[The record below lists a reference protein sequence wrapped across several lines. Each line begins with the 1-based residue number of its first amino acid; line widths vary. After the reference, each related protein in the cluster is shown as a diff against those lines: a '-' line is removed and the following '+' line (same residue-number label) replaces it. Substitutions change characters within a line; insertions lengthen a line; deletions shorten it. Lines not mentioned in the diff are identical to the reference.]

1 MRQSET
7 NFLGKE
13 IFSLLIS
20 INWMDLQKCWGL
32 TTGERRRILPRSARR
47 AVALAL
53 VLAAGSAIGQAAGKA
68 SGAPESAAQAGSKQ
82 NAARGTLHGVVST
95 KQDNVL
101 SGIAGIS
108 VKLTAKEG
116 GGAALSA
123 DTDDTGRYEFRNLA
137 AGTYTLSVALPG
149 FKAVT
154 RQVEAGAGID
164 LAQDITLEIETVSEK
179 VEVNEE
185 TQNVTTENV
194 STPTETVTSRQIL
207 SLPTASG
214 RVIEVLPVT
223 PGVVRTQN
231 GKLNFKGADENQSLL
246 LVNSARTTDPVTGSF
261 SISLPAD
268 AVQSFA
274 VYKTPYDAGLGSF
287 SGGLTAI
294 ETKPPEDHWNFNLKS
309 FVPSILGK
317 QGSIV
322 GLAEAQPGV
331 DFGGP
336 LYRKKLFFSEV
347 FKYDMKKISVRGLP
361 WPNDIT
367 KRQGFNSF
375 TTLEAILS
383 DHQVMTLTVNAFPQR
398 IRYADIN
405 ALVPE
410 PASNDLSQSGVAVY
424 LADKYQF
431 DSGAILSAIAQ
442 YTRFDSTGHG
452 QGIADM
458 LVTPEGWGGNF
469 FNRWSRR
476 GKEFQFVPTY
486 QFSEKDFWG
495 RHQIRVGVD
504 VDHRAYTGTN
514 VSHPVQLL
522 REDGTLAEQIDF
534 DGAPPQDATDTAV
547 AEFVQ
552 DHWILNP
559 HWSIDLGG
567 RFSTETTG
575 WSAAFAPRAGIAY
588 SPDKAGRTVIRAGAG
603 FFYSLLPLMTADFLE
618 NPTRIVSQFDPTGVL
633 IGAPVTYEN
642 AYVGS
647 GNPLAGVTLPG
658 QPSTTPRNFTW
669 NAEVD
674 HRLRRNVSLRSS
686 YIDSHTTYLFVV
698 NPFTNTLG
706 GTSFLGLMNNGSST
720 YREFENTVHF
730 SIGERHEVNAS
741 YIWSQ
746 TRGDLNNLSS
756 VLIPFAEPVIR
767 PNVYG
772 ILPQDIPNR
781 IVTWGIFSLPREFK
795 FSPIFDVHTGYPYS
809 NVDVAQDYVGTPNGQ
824 RFATYLSLDIKI
836 YRQFKIPFLGNKNGK
851 THHIRLGFYSL
862 NVTNHGNFHDV
873 YNNVTSPLF
882 GQFAGFLDRRD
893 GAIIDFVD

>member
-1 MRQSET
+1 MQVTADGMLRVAM
-7 NFLGKE
+7 
-13 IFSLLIS
+13 IS
-20 INWMDLQKCWGL
+20 ILAL
-32 TTGERRRILPRSARR
+32 
-47 AVALAL
+47 AVAGGAT
-53 VLAAGSAIGQAAGKA
+53 GQTAGKTKN
-68 SGAPESAAQAGSKQ
+68 APTAQAGSKQ
-82 NAARGTLHGVVST
+82 NAALGIVHGVVST
-95 KQDNVL
+95 KQDDVL
-101 SGIAGIS
+101 SGVAGIS
-108 VKLTAKEG
+108 VKLTAKEAG
-116 GGAALSA
+116 GTSLSV
-123 DTDDTGRYEFRNLA
+123 DTDDTGRYEFKNLPVGA
-137 AGTYTLSVALPG
+137 YTLSVTLPG
-149 FKAVT
+149 FKVVT
-154 RQVEAGAGID
+154 RPVDVSAGAD
-164 LAQDITLEIETVSEK
+164 LAQDVTLEIATVSEK

-194 STPTETVTSRQIL
+194 STPTETVTNREIL
-207 SLPTASG
+207 SLPTPSG
-214 RVIEVLPVT
+214 RVLEILPVT

-246 LVNSARTTDPVTGSF
+246 VVNSARTTDPVTGSF
-261 SISLPAD
+261 SISLPSD
-268 AVQSFA
+268 AVQSFS

-294 ETKPPEDHWNFNLKS
+294 ETKPPEDHWNFNLKG

-317 QGSIV
+317 EGSIV
-322 GLAEAQPGV
+322 GLAEAQPSV
-331 DFGGP
+331 VFGGP
-336 LYRKKLFFSEV
+336 IFKKKLFFSEV

-361 WPNDIT
+361 WPDDIT

-383 DHQVMTLTVNAFPQR
+383 DHQVVTLTVNAFPQR
-398 IRYADIN
+398 VRYADIN
-405 ALVPE
+405 ALVPQ

-431 DSGAILSAIAQ
+431 DSGAVLSAIAQ

-452 QGIADM
+452 QGLDDM

-486 QFSEKDFWG
+486 QLSEKDFWG

-514 VSHPVQLL
+514 NSHPVQLL
-522 REDGTLAEQIDF
+522 REDGTLQEQIDF

-567 RFSTETTG
+567 RLSSETTG

-588 SPDKAGRTVIRAGAG
+588 SPDKEGRTVVRAGAG
-603 FFYSLLPLMTADFLE
+603 FFYSLLPLMTADFTE
-618 NPTRIVSQFDPTGVL
+618 NPARVVSQFDATGTL
-633 IGAPVTYEN
+633 IGSPITYVN
-642 AYVGS
+642 AYTGT
-647 GNPLAGVTLPG
+647 GNPLNGSPLPG

-669 NAEVD
+669 NVELD
-674 HRLRRNVSLRSS
+674 HRIRKNILLRAS
-686 YIDSHTTYLFVV
+686 YIDSHSTYLFVL

-741 YIWSQ
+741 YIWSR
-746 TRGDLNNLSS
+746 TRGDLNNLSN

-772 ILPQDIPNR
+772 VLPQDIPNR
-781 IVTWGIFSLPREFK
+781 VVTWGIFSLPKEFK

-809 NVDVAQDYVGTPNGQ
+809 NIDVAQDYVGTPNGQ

-836 YRQFKIPFLGNKNGK
+836 YRQFRIPFLGNKNGK

-873 YNNVTSPLF
+873 YNNVTSPMF

-893 GAIIDFVD
+893 GAMIDFVD